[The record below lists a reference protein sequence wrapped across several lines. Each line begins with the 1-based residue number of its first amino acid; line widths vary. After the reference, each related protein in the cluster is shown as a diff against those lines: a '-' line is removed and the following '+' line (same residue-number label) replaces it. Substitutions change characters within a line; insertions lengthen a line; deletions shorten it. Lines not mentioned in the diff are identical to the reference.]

1 MVKSTGSGAW
11 IMHDTSRNPYNVSN
25 QEFQANSS
33 DAEYNTVAVGGFNR
47 FDILSNGFKS
57 LTGNSYNNSSGQS
70 YLYIAFAEHPFQSSR
85 AR

>member
-11 IMHDTSRNPYNVSN
+11 IMHDTSRNPYNASVM
-25 QEFQANSS
+25 ELQAN
-33 DAEYNTVAVGGFNR
+33 DATSEYNTNTFSAGDR

-57 LTGNSYNNSSGQS
+57 RTSNSYNNSSGQS
-70 YLYIAFAEHPFQSSR
+70 YLYIAFAENPFQYAR

>member
-11 IMHDTSRNPYNVSN
+11 IMHDTSRNTYNASVL
-25 QEFQANSS
+25 ELQAN
-33 DAEYNTVAVGGFNR
+33 DPTAEYNTNTFSAGDR

-57 LTGNSYNNSSGQS
+57 RTANSYNNSSGQAYI
-70 YLYIAFAEHPFQSSR
+70 YLAFAEAPFNYSR